1 MKRHP
6 WWSRLGHNE
15 LDGIRALT
23 SSNENEGEMLND
35 IIWWAVD
42 IIVGTGVVL
51 CLIMAIII
59 LYRGWAFLQ
68 VSTVVNRNS
77 DETAENNFLTL
88 LQEAKESMV
97 VHDDGNKMEGSIYQS
112 RRVIDAVRGKLS
124 ENPRFR
130 LSCCFNFNDDM
141 LFTKELEGHPG
152 VRIVIGH
159 GERPDDDVHYKIID
173 EGIKAHISRHEVASQ
188 ERRYRVIDCTRVPRH
203 RRAHVA
209 DVLLEPYK
217 AHALDVGIW

>member
-1 MKRHP
+1 
-6 WWSRLGHNE
+6 
-15 LDGIRALT
+15 
-23 SSNENEGEMLND
+23 MLND

-42 IIVGTGVVL
+42 IILGTGVIL
-51 CLIMAIII
+51 CLIAAIII

-88 LQEAKESMV
+88 LQDAKESMV

-112 RRVIDAVRGKLS
+112 RRVIDAVREKLS
-124 ENPRFR
+124 ENARFK
-130 LSCCFNFNDDM
+130 LSCYFNFNHDM
-141 LFTKELEGHPG
+141 PFTKELKGHSR

-159 GERPDDDVHYKIID
+159 GNRPGDDVHYKIIN
-173 EGIKAHISRHEVASQ
+173 EGIKAHISREVASQ

-209 DVLLEPYK
+209 DVLLKPYK
-217 AHALDVGIW
+217 THALDVGIW